1 MDLVNKEKGAN
12 YKNDQKQH
20 VAANRINSCEQKLNS
35 NKNDSKLN
43 KLLKQ
48 FLIQNSKSLQLSSVG
63 QSSTLRR
70 LKKFIKY
77 NGSNKQDFKLLG
89 GGSCLSCN
97 CNNNFQEIKQAD
109 IEDIEDLNNDSIIFY
124 KYEEEK
130 EETKYD
136 QINYFNQQ
144 YSNFI
149 QSQRIQKV
157 LSENSYLNEVYL
169 ILNEFM
175 FSNINLIM
183 QNIDEFKVFVMDM
196 LELLIYYVMCSMLLS
211 SISNQKQ
218 SLHINQTIQ
227 NSINSIIKYISKIDF
242 DYPCLDISFMLN
254 LIKQQV
260 ESNSSA
266 LDFSKEDQ
274 LKIYLVIQCILK
286 MQYNLSNY
294 EDVNQLQNNLLQ
306 LNQTFSRFIQRA
318 YYQNQQNQ
326 QNYSHTFTRY
336 DITNIYLFS
345 ISIIVNKF
353 QLFGIQFSGVSII
366 DELNFYVTKLLQIYL
381 KGSKNVIIYL
391 LIKINTLL
399 EKGLNGD
406 SNEFTKNLADK
417 FTQNT
422 EIYAQLQDFINSIQP
437 KDQQILNKYQ
447 EIVMQIKHPE
457 FRFLSVQILLK
468 LINIINY
475 IDYQQSETVL
485 IHLCTQY
492 LCEND
497 QSVKIVFK
505 NNFKLQS
512 FLRRIKNNKIA
523 QQRVRDCTILK
534 RKQLTVIT
542 EVDEQ
547 INEK

>member
-1 MDLVNKEKGAN
+1 MQENTPVSFI
-12 YKNDQKQH
+12 H
-20 VAANRINSCEQKLNS
+20 IEQALER
-35 NKNDSKLN
+35 NKNDSKSN
-43 KLLKQ
+43 KLQKQLLILNQSQNKTQKFSIKQNCNTFKQ
-48 FLIQNSKSLQLSSVG
+48 FKNIIKKNGTIQ
-63 QSSTLRR
+63 
-70 LKKFIKY
+70 
-77 NGSNKQDFKLLG
+77 QDLKLLG

-109 IEDIEDLNNDSIIFY
+109 IEDIEDLNNDSIIFC

-136 QINYFNQQ
+136 QINYFNEQ
-144 YSNFI
+144 YSKFI
-149 QSQRIQKV
+149 QSQRMQKV
-157 LSENSYLNEVYL
+157 MSENSYLNEVYL
-169 ILNEFM
+169 ILNEFIY
-175 FSNINLIM
+175 SNINLIM
-183 QNIDEFKVFVMDM
+183 QNIDEFKVYIIDM
-196 LELLIYYVMCSMLLS
+196 LELLIYYIMCSQLLS

-218 SLHINQTIQ
+218 NLQINQTIQ
-227 NSINSIIKYISKIDF
+227 NSINSIINYISKIDF
-242 DYPCLDISFMLN
+242 DYPCLDVSFMLN
-254 LIKQQV
+254 LIKQLV

-274 LKIYLVIQCILK
+274 FKIYL
-286 MQYNLSNY
+286 
-294 EDVNQLQNNLLQ
+294 
-306 LNQTFSRFIQRA
+306 
-318 YYQNQQNQ
+318 
-326 QNYSHTFTRY
+326 
-336 DITNIYLFS
+336 
-345 ISIIVNKF
+345 
-353 QLFGIQFSGVSII
+353 
-366 DELNFYVTKLLQIYL
+366 
-381 KGSKNVIIYL
+381 
-391 LIKINTLL
+391 INTLL
-399 EKGLNGD
+399 EKGLSGD
-406 SNEFTKNLADK
+406 SNEFTKNLADR

-437 KDQQILNKYQ
+437 KDQHIINKYQ
-447 EIVMQIKHPE
+447 EIVIQIKHPE
-457 FRFLSVQILLK
+457 FRFLSIQILLK

-512 FLRRIKNNKIA
+512 FLRRIKNNKNA
-523 QQRVRDCTILK
+523 QQRVRDCTIQK

>member
-1 MDLVNKEKGAN
+1 MSLVNKEKQEQEKLIFSNSQIDCKQALLRT
-12 YKNDQKQH
+12 KN
-20 VAANRINSCEQKLNS
+20 N
-35 NKNDSKLN
+35 SKLT
-43 KLLKQ
+43 KQQKQ
-48 FLIQNSKSLQLSSVG
+48 FLLLNQKLTKGLQF
-63 QSSTLRR
+63 STVYQCNP
-70 LKKFIKY
+70 LKQLKQAFEI
-77 NGSNKQDFKLLG
+77 NGSSKCDLKLLG

-130 EETKYD
+130 EEVKYD
-136 QINYFNQQ
+136 HINYFNQQ
-144 YSNFI
+144 YSNFV

-157 LSENSYLNEVYL
+157 MSENSYLNEVYL
-169 ILNEFM
+169 ILNELM
-175 FSNINLIM
+175 YSNMNLIM
-183 QNIDEFKVFVMDM
+183 QNIDEFKVCVMEM
-196 LELLIYYVMCSMLLS
+196 LELLIYYIMCSQLLS

-218 SLHINQTIQ
+218 NLQINQTIQ
-227 NSINSIIKYISKIDF
+227 NSINSIIQYISKIDF
-242 DYPCLDISFMLN
+242 DYPCLDVSYMLN
-254 LIKQQV
+254 LIKQLV

-274 LKIYLVIQCILK
+274 LKIFIVIQSIIK
-286 MQYNLSNY
+286 IQYKISTY
-294 EDVNQLQNNLLQ
+294 DDINQLQNNLLQ
-306 LNQTFSRFIQRA
+306 LNQTFSRFVQRTNS
-318 YYQNQQNQ
+318 QNQQNQ
-326 QNYSHTFTRY
+326 QNYNQMFTRY

-353 QLFGIQFSGVSII
+353 QLFGIQFLNASII
-366 DELNFYVTKLLQIYL
+366 DELNFYIAKLLQIYL

-399 EKGLNGD
+399 EKGLSGD
-406 SNEFTKNLADK
+406 SNEFTKNLADR

-437 KDQQILNKYQ
+437 KDQLIITKYQ
-447 EIVMQIKHPE
+447 EIVIQIKYPE
-457 FRFLSVQILLK
+457 FRFLSIQILLK
-468 LINIINY
+468 MINIINY

-512 FLRRIKNNKIA
+512 FLRRIKNNKNA
-523 QQRVRDCTILK
+523 QQRVRDCTIQK

-547 INEK
+547 MNEK